1 MEILNSVM
9 MRDKQNFIKY
19 EQLNRMDMKIE
30 DNRVINFLKVRKIQP
45 IVLFVL
51 IYFLVVV

>member
-1 MEILNSVM
+1 